1 MATTSL
7 AGMTASELN
16 THRGCWVANTET
28 GKLGV
33 LLIAVQGTL
42 PLLKVIIPSEQRTLY
57 WSAPERW
64 ELTNMPRAWAADGTP
79 EVER

>member
-7 AGMTASELN
+7 AGMTADELN
-16 THRGCWVANTET
+16 TYRGCWVTNTET

-33 LLIAVQGTL
+33 LLIAVQGTR
-42 PLLKVIIPSEQRTLY
+42 PLLIVVTPSAQRTLH
-57 WSAPERW
+57 WQNPECW

-79 EVER
+79 EVGR

>member
-7 AGMTASELN
+7 ANMTATELN
-16 THRGCWVANTET
+16 THRGCWVTNTET
-28 GKLGV
+28 GRLGV
-33 LLIAVQGTL
+33 LLTANRGTSTRMKIIL
-42 PLLKVIIPSEQRTLY
+42 PDEQRTLY
-57 WSAPERW
+57 WATPERW

>member
-1 MATTSL
+1 MTTTSL
-7 AGMTASELN
+7 AGMTADELN
-16 THRGCWVANTET
+16 ALRGCWVTNTET

-33 LLIAVQGTL
+33 LLIAIWGTR
-42 PLLKVIIPSEQRTLY
+42 PLLKVVIPSEQRTLY
-57 WSAPERW
+57 WQNPEYW